1 MKRLALILCIFLSA
15 LCGFSA
21 VYADGEVCERDSFLP
36 ESGNCGYDVAKYIID
51 ASWDDATNIWSVR
64 ESIELTS
71 EWDTDEIALDLTNA
85 YTVAAVTLD
94 DAPAEY
100 VHEGDKLTVKGS
112 FAHDTR
118 YVIYAEFAGQVQR
131 ASIFHDANYNEE
143 HAGEPFCVLPEPN
156 VAHNLILVND
166 HPKDRAYY
174 DITMTVPAKYTAATV
189 GMLTSITEADGTVV
203 TPGDGYVREAPD
215 ADAEGTVTMRFETR
229 EEAVPYNV
237 PWCVGAYEIAQTDWD
252 NGVVQIDFV
261 DAAREDS
268 ETVRELAGRDREYIE
283 FLEHYL
289 GEYPYEE
296 AGSILTAV
304 NIGGALETMGRPT
317 YDPIECSEDVFIH
330 ELAHQWMGDLMSVK
344 DWSDIWIK
352 EGFATFAMNLWTLE
366 TQGEE
371 AFEAG
376 LRSSYALVT
385 DTEHYVF
392 PADTIAEYMGYMNYT
407 DADVLT
413 LADAK
418 SVAGTLCGEDCDTS
432 VLDDAAVDGSIPEED
447 FWQLMPQVCG
457 ELDFRSEDMDAMIA
471 MLHQTDLLVTI
482 QSQLHAPIGPK
493 EIAANF
499 SGMYS
504 SAPYQGGSLVYYAL
518 LRHLG
523 EETFWN
529 CVRGMLND
537 YSYSVIG
544 TEEFIDVFSKYAGE
558 DLTELITGWLYYDPV
573 PAFPEKV
580 SQ

>member
-268 ETVRELAGRDREYIE
+268 EEVRELAGRDREYIE

-317 YDPIECSEDVFIH
+317 YDPIECSEPVFIH

-366 TQGEE
+366 TEGEE

-418 SVAGTLCGEDCDTS
+418 SVADMLCGDGCDTS

-447 FWQLMPQVCG
+447 FWQLMPRVCD

-573 PAFPEKV
+573 PEFPGE
-580 SQ
+580 

>member
-15 LCGFSA
+15 LCGFAA
-21 VYADGEVCERDSFLP
+21 VYADVEVCERDSFLP

-85 YTVAAVTLD
+85 YTVSAVTLD

-156 VAHNLILVND
+156 VAHNLLLVND

-268 ETVRELAGRDREYIE
+268 EEVRELAARDREYIE

-317 YDPIECSEDVFIH
+317 YDPIECSEPVFIH

-366 TQGEE
+366 TEGEE

-418 SVAGTLCGEDCDTS
+418 SVAGTLCGKGCDTS
-432 VLDDAAVDGSIPEED
+432 VLDDAAVDGAIPEED
-447 FWQLMPQVCG
+447 FWQLMPRVCD

-471 MLHQTDLLVTI
+471 MLHQSDLLVTI

-544 TEEFIDVFSKYAGE
+544 TEEFIDVFSKYAGK